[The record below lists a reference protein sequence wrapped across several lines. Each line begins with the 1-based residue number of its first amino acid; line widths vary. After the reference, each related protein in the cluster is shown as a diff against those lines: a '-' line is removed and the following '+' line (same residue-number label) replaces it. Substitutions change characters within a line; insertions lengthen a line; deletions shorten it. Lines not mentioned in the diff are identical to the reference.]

1 MALTAFAVSPAF
13 KSPRQIGV
21 IIRVTGARKDF
32 CNISL
37 IVGFFPMSDL
47 ISVAIIGKSA
57 EKLASDLGI
66 ANSPLEGSDVALFI
80 VSAIDGIV
88 RADIDSWNAARELYI
103 PSIVVISE
111 TDHADLDFDDMTAIA
126 SKMLDPVATRYLVLH
141 ADNGDPVAL
150 IDLVSLKI
158 IDYSNGAAVVRE
170 SESEHKD
177 LIGDYVSEYLDRVE
191 EAGDEGFIQ
200 GLLFPAIPWISL
212 SRMGLDQIKEL
223 LNEIPT
229 IS

>member
-1 MALTAFAVSPAF
+1 
-13 KSPRQIGV
+13 
-21 IIRVTGARKDF
+21 
-32 CNISL
+32 
-37 IVGFFPMSDL
+37 MSDL

-66 ANSPLEGSDVALFI
+66 PGSPLEGSDVALFI
-80 VSAIDGIV
+80 VSAIDGIF

-103 PSIVVISE
+103 PSIVVISDTE
-111 TDHADLDFDDMTAIA
+111 NADLDFDDMTAIA

-150 IDLVSLKI
+150 IDVVTLKI

-170 SESEHKD
+170 SEDEHKD
-177 LIGDYVSEYLDRVE
+177 LIGDYVSEYLDRLE
-191 EAGDEGFIQ
+191 EAGEDGFIQ
-200 GLLFPAIPWISL
+200 GLLFPALPWISS

-223 LNEIPT
+223 LNEIPS

>member
-1 MALTAFAVSPAF
+1 
-13 KSPRQIGV
+13 
-21 IIRVTGARKDF
+21 
-32 CNISL
+32 
-37 IVGFFPMSDL
+37 MSDL

-57 EKLASDLGI
+57 EKLASDLGV
-66 ANSPLEGSDVALFI
+66 ANSPLEGADVALFI

-88 RADIDSWNAARELYI
+88 RADIDSWNTARELYI
-103 PSIVVISE
+103 PSIVVISD
-111 TDHADLDFDDMTAIA
+111 TDNADLDFDDMTAIA
-126 SKMLDPVATRYLVLH
+126 SKMLDPVATRFLVLH

-150 IDLVSLKI
+150 IDVVTLKI
-158 IDYSNGAAVVRE
+158 IDYSSGAAVVRE
-170 SESEHKD
+170 SEDEHKD

-200 GLLFPAIPWISL
+200 GLLFPALPWTSL

-223 LNEIPT
+223 LNEIPA